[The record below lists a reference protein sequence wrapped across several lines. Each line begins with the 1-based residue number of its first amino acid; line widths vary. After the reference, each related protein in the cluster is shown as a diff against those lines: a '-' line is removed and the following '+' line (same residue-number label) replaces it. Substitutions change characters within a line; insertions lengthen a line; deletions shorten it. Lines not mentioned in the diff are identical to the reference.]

1 MVNWLIG
8 ALKRFKDR
16 RGKMSDSSTDVAGFS
31 ESVVGWVP
39 TTTLTTQQIEDCSAE
54 KKTT

>member
-8 ALKRFKDR
+8 ALKRFMDR